1 MLLFKFHLI
10 PKQNVEVLAIER
22 GLYIFR
28 HLHVPYI
35 IVGRNRLFIVLS
47 AYPCKKAWSK
57 CSINF
62 LAGLSSH
69 VSTTGSSV
77 MW

>member
-35 IVGRNRLFIVLS
+35 NSWEKSFVYSTI

-69 VSTTGSSV
+69 VSTTEPV